1 MNAKGCLKYLAAAVL
16 ALGLTG
22 CGTLMPKP
30 VEFGQD
36 KVEKFPV
43 FKPQERE
50 VQRQVAR
57 KVDEAAQEVVEEA
70 IRQKLPTNIVEKVKR
85 VAKMADALKTSVGP
99 PINKPGADPERM
111 ADALISKAGEY
122 VVRVQDFAVENDDNA
137 GKKIEGT
144 GLIKVPYFVY
154 IFGLAFVGIFALT
167 AYKIAAPILKG
178 LNPAVG
184 VGLNTVEMGGRAM
197 SRSLSQLVKGG
208 KGFLK
213 SIQSEVADPAVRQ
226 QVEKIFKSAHKE
238 AQDETTRKAVDHLT
252 KD

>member
-1 MNAKGCLKYLAAAVL
+1 MKEKICLAAITVVVAF
-16 ALGLTG
+16 GLTG

-57 KVDEAAQEVVEEA
+57 KVDEAAQEVVELA
-70 IRQKLPTNIVEKVKR
+70 IRENLPTNVVERVKR
-85 VAKMADALKTSVGP
+85 VAKMTDALKTSVGP
-99 PINKPGADPERM
+99 PINKPGADSEKM
-111 ADALISKAGEY
+111 ADSLISKAGEF

-154 IFGLAFVGIFALT
+154 LFGLVFVGILALT
-167 AYKIAAPILKG
+167 AYKVLSPILKG

-184 VGLNTVEMGGRAM
+184 VGLNVVEMGGKAM
-197 SRSLSQLVKGG
+197 SRSVSQLVKGG

-213 SIQSEVADPAVRQ
+213 NIQSEVADPGVRE
-226 QVEKIFKSAHKE
+226 QVEKIFKASHKE